1 MSEKV
6 HIVSI
11 ISPISGINNKVFKS
25 LDEALEC
32 YKYHNNMPKDKYATS
47 ETVVCLQENVEVN

>member
-1 MSEKV
+1 MNEKV

-11 ISPISGINNKVFKS
+11 VSPITGINNKVFKS

-32 YKYHNNMPKDKYATS
+32 YEHCNNIPKDKYATAK
-47 ETVVCLQENVEVN
+47 TVVYLQENVEIK